1 MVKWW
6 LTSGRAKRG
15 QRDNNVTFFSLKTS
29 KHRKMKKFALIV
41 SMLLIFAGA
50 TMAQTTPA
58 TKPAT
63 TTTHLKKDG
72 TPDKRFKENKT
83 PPPQHLKKD
92 GTPDKR
98 FKENKTGA
106 AAGTPAATPKKP

>member
-1 MVKWW
+1 V
-6 LTSGRAKRG
+6 GRAKRG
-15 QRDNNVTFFSLKTS
+15 HDCNKVSFFSLKTT
-29 KHRKMKKFALIV
+29 KHPKMKKIALIV
-41 SMLLIFAGA
+41 SMLLTFAGM

-63 TTTHLKKDG
+63 TTTPATTHLKKDG

-92 GTPDKR
+92 GTPDMRYKD
-98 FKENKTGA
+98 NKTKPTTTTSPTA
-106 AAGTPAATPKKP
+106 TTPKKP

>member
-1 MVKWW
+1 
-6 LTSGRAKRG
+6 
-15 QRDNNVTFFSLKTS
+15 
-29 KHRKMKKFALIV
+29 MKKIVLIV
-41 SMLLIFAGA
+41 NLLLLLAVFGN
-50 TMAQTTPA
+50 AQTTPA
-58 TKPAT
+58 TTTPA

-98 FKENKTGA
+98 FKENKTTTSKTS
-106 AAGTPAATPKKP
+106 TPATTTTPATTPKKN

>member
-1 MVKWW
+1 
-6 LTSGRAKRG
+6 
-15 QRDNNVTFFSLKTS
+15 
-29 KHRKMKKFALIV
+29 MKKIALIA

-50 TMAQTTPA
+50 SMAQTTPA
-58 TKPAT
+58 AKPAAT
-63 TTTHLKKDG
+63 TTATTHLKKDG

-106 AAGTPAATPKKP
+106 AAGTTPKTTTPPATSTPKKP